1 MNHSSPE
8 FMNEFHWLMDVVHNI
23 DVGLVV
29 LDLEFKVKLWNS
41 FMQNHS
47 ARESSEVLERPI
59 FEVFP
64 ELPDAW
70 FRRKVQSVAVLR
82 NSSFTT
88 WEERPY
94 LFRFRNYRPVTGSAE
109 YMYQNCTILPLSNTK
124 GEVAHICLIIYDVTE
139 VATNR
144 QQLQD
149 ANARLKQI
157 SRTDGLTG
165 LLNRKTWEIA
175 LEHEFRRFQRYK
187 HLCSLV
193 MFDIDHF
200 KQVNDTY
207 GHTAGD
213 EVIRQTAQIVQNTI
227 RDIDLAGRYGG
238 EEFAII
244 LVDTGADGAMMV
256 AERLRKAVAAFI
268 VEHERHNLSYTISLG
283 VAELSGVIDSP
294 TEWISRADRALYEAK
309 HNGRNNA
316 VLFSDPTSRGLSP
329 SP

>member
-1 MNHSSPE
+1 MH
-8 FMNEFHWLMDVVHNI
+8 EFHWLMDVVHNI

-29 LDLEFKVKLWNS
+29 LDLDLKVKLWNS

-47 ARESSEVLERPI
+47 ARDSADVLDKPV
-59 FEVFP
+59 FEIFP
-64 ELPDAW
+64 ELPEAW
-70 FRRKVQSVAVLR
+70 FRRKVQTVTVLR

-109 YMYQNCTILPLSNTK
+109 YMYQNCTILPLSNTQ
-124 GEVAHICLIIYDVTE
+124 GEVAHVCLIVYDVTE

-149 ANARLKQI
+149 ANAKLKQI

-187 HLCSLV
+187 HMCSLI

-213 EVIRQTAQIVQNTI
+213 EVIRRTAQIVQATI
-227 RDIDLAGRYGG
+227 REIDLAGRYGG
-238 EEFAII
+238 EEFAVI
-244 LVDTGADGAMMV
+244 LVDTGAKGAKLV
-256 AERLRKAVAAFI
+256 AERLRKAVESAT
-268 VEHERHNLSYTISLG
+268 VEHEQHSLKYTISLG
-283 VAELSGVIDSP
+283 VTELSGSVDSA
-294 TEWISRADRALYEAK
+294 TEWINQADRALYQAK
-309 HNGRNNA
+309 HAGRNA
-316 VLFSDPTSRGLSP
+316 SILFSDNLQQSQTPNPQAR
-329 SP
+329 